1 MSTRDAKGS
10 LSAPSLS
17 EENNFQL
24 DFFKTKRPNKRL
36 REEQEAPQIKVDAP
50 SSSNFEVTEP
60 LHQQPT
66 NNAVIHPKKAEYLK
80 AAFKFCR
87 LREKEGGYVYHRLF
101 LSCCISENIIPNGL
115 RLELEPTIGNHDE
128 TFLNNWYEKLQQHS
142 QGFMKDIITFCYKR
156 ITKLKV
162 GIENTEKKTE
172 NHSREQNI

>member
-1 MSTRDAKGS
+1 MATRDAKGS

-87 LREKEGGYVYHRLF
+87 LREKE
-101 LSCCISENIIPNGL
+101 
-115 RLELEPTIGNHDE
+115 
-128 TFLNNWYEKLQQHS
+128 
-142 QGFMKDIITFCYKR
+142 
-156 ITKLKV
+156 
-162 GIENTEKKTE
+162 EKKEDMYITDYFYLAV
-172 NHSREQNI
+172 SLRTSSQTA